1 MAYTTAHVRG
11 INRRIDGV
19 RRYFNLA
26 VLIAAGIVAVVG
38 LVVGCD
44 VAELAALCGGLLAG
58 GRLLMLRNG
67 HEKPPRAPKDPVERV
82 RELTAHPE
90 RWVWERGWRRR

>member
-1 MAYTTAHVRG
+1 M
-11 INRRIDGV
+11 

-26 VLIAAGIVAVVG
+26 VLIAAIAVALAG
-38 LVVGCD
+38 LAMGCD
-44 VAELAALCGGLLAG
+44 VAELAALIASLLAG
-58 GRLLMLRNG
+58 GRLLMIKDDKR
-67 HEKPPRAPKDPVERV
+67 PPVARKDPVDRV

>member
-1 MAYTTAHVRG
+1 M
-11 INRRIDGV
+11 

-26 VLIAAGIVAVVG
+26 VLFTAGTVAVVG
-38 LVVGCD
+38 LAMGCD
-44 VAELAALCGGLLAG
+44 VAGLAGLVAGLLAG

-67 HEKPPRAPKDPVERV
+67 REKAPRAPKDPVERV
-82 RELTAHPE
+82 RELTAHPD

>member
-44 VAELAALCGGLLAG
+44 VAELGALCGALLAG
-58 GRLLMLRNG
+58 GRLLMLKD
-67 HEKPPRAPKDPVERV
+67 EKKLPKAPKDPVDRV
-82 RELTAHPE
+82 RELTAHPD
-90 RWVWERGWRRR
+90 RWVWEKGWRRR